1 MTPFERREG
10 MRMRMFPST
19 LWTWAFLALGILS
32 PLAAQI
38 SQPTPFAAAGLR
50 LSVDRRE
57 LKVGE
62 SLTLTLEFKQV
73 SSGAQVQTGE
83 PEIATPVNF
92 EIGMRFSNS
101 RIEIVDQVSQVVTS
115 TRLKLTATRPGEEKL
130 GPARLIF
137 EDATGQK
144 HEIESNT
151 ALVTVL
157 EKTPLLGLGKK
168 KAAAPKPTTVPVPTP
183 QDELRD
189 LKPLL
194 SESHWFLWTLFWI
207 ALLGAVGGFAW
218 RIWRR
223 HQANLPAAP
232 VPLEDATR
240 LREAWRKLGKE
251 DLSSEEFCLGLSTLV
266 RECLQVRYGF
276 NAPDLTTE
284 EILEDLRGVKLF
296 KDDLEATEK
305 CLKACDRVLYAE
317 GNLTGR
323 DALRSAAQGLLPKTL
338 KS

>member
-1 MTPFERREG
+1 
-10 MRMRMFPST
+10 MRMRTFLTGP
-19 LWTWAFLALGILS
+19 WTWAFLALGMVAPLS
-32 PLAAQI
+32 AQI

-83 PEIATPVNF
+83 PEIATPMNF
-92 EIGMRFSNS
+92 EIGMRFSNT
-101 RIEIVDQVSQVVTS
+101 RIEMVDQVSQVITS
-115 TRLKLTATRPGEEKL
+115 TKLKLTATRPGEEKL

-137 EDATGQK
+137 EDAAGQK

-151 ALVTVL
+151 AVVMVL

-168 KAAAPKPTTVPVPTP
+168 KEAVPKPTTVPVPTP
-183 QDELRD
+183 QDDLRD

-194 SESHWFLWTLFWI
+194 PESHWFLKTLIWI
-207 ALLGAVGGFAW
+207 AVLVAIGGFAR
-218 RIWRR
+218 RIWKRR
-223 HQANLPAAP
+223 QGGSVSAAP
-232 VPLEDATR
+232 PPEDAVR
-240 LREAWRKLGKE
+240 LKEAWRKLGKE
-251 DLSSEEFCLGLSTLV
+251 DLGSEEFCLGLSALV
-266 RECLQVRYGF
+266 RECLQLRYGF
-276 NAPDLTTE
+276 PALDLTTE

-296 KDDLEATEK
+296 KDDREAAEK

-323 DALRSAAQGLLPKTL
+323 DALRSAAQGLLPKTS